1 MNYKI
6 NLEFNGWN
14 NDWAARWTIGKSTEC
29 LSTDIELIEYRIL
42 SFYMWHS
49 LKEGYSHIQIN
60 FFFFVDPLKCL
71 EPTHFW
77 IFSMMPIFTAII
89 TI

>member
-29 LSTDIELIEYRIL
+29 LSTDIERIEYRIL

-49 LKEGYSHIQIN
+49 LKEGYSLSHVQIN
-60 FFFFVDPLKCL
+60 FVFLVYPLKGL
-71 EPTHFW
+71 EPTHFLA
-77 IFSMMPIFTAII
+77 F
-89 TI
+89 